1 MNRLR
6 SRVDY
11 LATAKGARVVRP
23 GFVLQIAEQPTDA
36 PPRIGFTVSRR
47 VGNAVARNRV
57 RRRLREI
64 ARLAEHEFQPGSD
77 YVLVGRRAAVARPFS
92 GLVKDI
98 HSALSRAP
106 KQAPSDTAS
115 GRGA

>member
-23 GFVLQIAEQPTDA
+23 GFVLQVAAQPTNA

-57 RRRLREI
+57 RRRLKEI
-64 ARLAEHEFQPGSD
+64 ARIAEHEFQVGSD
-77 YVLVGRRAAVARPFS
+77 YVLVGRRAALARKFS
-92 GLVKDI
+92 GLVNDI
-98 HSALSRAP
+98 YSALSRAP
-106 KQAPSDTAS
+106 KRAPSDPEV